1 MIQSFHELSVRALRK
16 IASTYNLHTMMKGYS
31 KLTKEELIANLQKH
45 LKIENDNLYFIS
57 KTHSFPIPK
66 LPPRKYKKT
75 AKKEKPVAD
84 SGEFEKAVKQ
94 FKKIEEEFKP
104 ENYKVKSIEELM
116 PKKVSKEDNLS
127 HQPVELRETY
137 REYNKLQPKVFE
149 RLRKLDPYL
158 ETLKLKNV
166 RRGQDN
172 TVGQQLN
179 RYENIETR
187 NTSINGIESS
197 LRALKYL
204 DEQLDKYEELMPK
217 KVSKEE
223 KAPFPFVSSLEQEL
237 VKFYKLNLETGEEH
251 YKENINEYEKDLKYL
266 ENRKLKSAKSIEEN
280 KDKISRVKIMLN
292 TNKEK
297 LQDIPNVVKKIE
309 KLKNE
314 FKIKFNI
321 NFDDFLKTL
330 YKLNKNF
337 QLRDRIL
344 LYDDDKLMP
353 FINQLYSNIKEK
365 GAFEHKKGGV
375 MRTNFQPIIPVKMT
389 PEERMKRREEFYSK
403 KDPVPNYRLML
414 KGGGAQPARNAL
426 HQMAKASYEKNPPR
440 EIGGFVLDQS
450 YPTLKFYKDE
460 ASKTI
465 IVAIRGTNATDT
477 EDLKADASIAINGL
491 ENSRRFKK
499 DLDILRSYQYNNSP
513 NKYDYYGVGHSLGG
527 AVMDGFLDMNLLKSG
542 ISYNPALQPKN
553 FGKNNRDQ
561 RIYADDDLLYKTLG
575 HNDPNAEVRKTK
587 KGFFSRVVKALAPSV
602 ISKPYEALEAH
613 KLDQFEGGKKRRRNL
628 K

>member
-16 IASTYNLHTMMKGYS
+16 IASDYNLHTMMKGYS
-31 KLTKEELIANLQKH
+31 KLTKEKLIANLQQH
-45 LKIENDNLYFIS
+45 LRIENDNLYFIS

-104 ENYKVKSIEELM
+104 ENYKVKSVEELM
-116 PKKVSKEDNLS
+116 P
-127 HQPVELRETY
+127 
-137 REYNKLQPKVFE
+137 
-149 RLRKLDPYL
+149 
-158 ETLKLKNV
+158 
-166 RRGQDN
+166 
-172 TVGQQLN
+172 
-179 RYENIETR
+179 
-187 NTSINGIESS
+187 
-197 LRALKYL
+197 
-204 DEQLDKYEELMPK
+204 
-217 KVSKEE
+217 
-223 KAPFPFVSSLEQEL
+223 
-237 VKFYKLNLETGEEH
+237 
-251 YKENINEYEKDLKYL
+251 
-266 ENRKLKSAKSIEEN
+266 
-280 KDKISRVKIMLN
+280 
-292 TNKEK
+292 
-297 LQDIPNVVKKIE
+297 
-309 KLKNE
+309 
-314 FKIKFNI
+314 
-321 NFDDFLKTL
+321 
-330 YKLNKNF
+330 
-337 QLRDRIL
+337 
-344 LYDDDKLMP
+344 
-353 FINQLYSNIKEK
+353 
-365 GAFEHKKGGV
+365 KKGGV

-389 PEERMKRREEFYSK
+389 PEERIKRREEFFLK

-414 KGGGAQPARNAL
+414 KGSGAQPARNAL

-587 KGFFSRVVKALAPSV
+587 KGFFGRVVKALAPSV

>member
-31 KLTKEELIANLQKH
+31 KLTKEELITNLQKH

-66 LPPRKYKKT
+66 LPAKKYKKI

-104 ENYKVKSIEELM
+104 ENYKVKSVEELM
-116 PKKVSKEDNLS
+116 PKKVAKEEPNNLS
-127 HQPVELRETY
+127 KLKKEFQDQTLNLLYFKKEGSESYTRMKKRITDIVNMKLPRIQQ
-137 REYNKLQPKVFE
+137 NKLTIEAQKDFQNE
-149 RLRKLDPYL
+149 YQKLNAEHMKLALLINKL
-158 ETLKLKNV
+158 E
-166 RRGQDN
+166 
-172 TVGQQLN
+172 
-179 RYENIETR
+179 
-187 NTSINGIESS
+187 
-197 LRALKYL
+197 
-204 DEQLDKYEELMPK
+204 EEE
-217 KVSKEE
+217 EE
-223 KAPFPFVSSLEQEL
+223 K
-237 VKFYKLNLETGEEH
+237 KL
-251 YKENINEYEKDLKYL
+251 
-266 ENRKLKSAKSIEEN
+266 
-280 KDKISRVKIMLN
+280 
-292 TNKEK
+292 
-297 LQDIPNVVKKIE
+297 
-309 KLKNE
+309 
-314 FKIKFNI
+314 
-321 NFDDFLKTL
+321 
-330 YKLNKNF
+330 
-337 QLRDRIL
+337 
-344 LYDDDKLMP
+344 
-353 FINQLYSNIKEK
+353 
-365 GAFEHKKGGV
+365 KGGV
-375 MRTNFQPIIPVKMT
+375 MRTNFQPIIPIKMT
-389 PEERMKRREEFYSK
+389 PEERMKRREEFFLK

-414 KGGGAQPARNAL
+414 KGAGAQPARNAL

-440 EIGGFVLDQS
+440 EIAGFILDQS

-587 KGFFSRVVKALAPSV
+587 KGFFSRVVKALAPS
-602 ISKPYEALEAH
+602 IIAKPYEALEAH